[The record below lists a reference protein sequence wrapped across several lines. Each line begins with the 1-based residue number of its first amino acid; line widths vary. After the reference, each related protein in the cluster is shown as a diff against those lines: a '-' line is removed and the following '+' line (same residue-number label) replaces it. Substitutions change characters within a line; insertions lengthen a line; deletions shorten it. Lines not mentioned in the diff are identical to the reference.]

1 MSVQEIIDLLY
12 MMAGEEII
20 GLREKTEDG
29 FILRL
34 SEDMQFEITVKAAW
48 LMQMFSFANRGVY
61 GDAVHAP
68 FSWRFRMKNPPVLP
82 GEDKK
87 LLEQISI
94 IKK

>member
-34 SEDMQFEITVKAAW
+34 SEDMQFEITVKP
-48 LMQMFSFANRGVY
+48 R
-61 GDAVHAP
+61 D
-68 FSWRFRMKNPPVLP
+68 
-82 GEDKK
+82 
-87 LLEQISI
+87 
-94 IKK
+94 